1 MQCELSKAELITL
14 DLAIINRASHGR
26 ITLRDHGD
34 EGNDKDRARLEAR
47 IQHLDALHVKLDAL
61 IERAE

>member
-1 MQCELSKAELITL
+1 MG
-14 DLAIINRASHGR
+14 RAMLRQKENEKHGR